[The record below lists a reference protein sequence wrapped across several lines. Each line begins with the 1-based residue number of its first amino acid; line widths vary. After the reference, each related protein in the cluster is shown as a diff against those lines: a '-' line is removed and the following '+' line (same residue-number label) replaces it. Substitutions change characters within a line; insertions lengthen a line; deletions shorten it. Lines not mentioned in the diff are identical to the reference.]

1 MAAQSRGSATRCT
14 ATPSTR
20 RAATRPGGSTTCW
33 LSCTPSSTCT
43 ARPELTRAAF
53 TSSSPA
59 TTSPNASGGV
69 TRSSPTTC
77 ISAMRR
83 PVTPG
88 LTAARRSTWPSPWPT
103 ATATSSPPTPLFG
116 VESDCNLWRWE
127 SDWRHWLPV
136 GAERNAG
143 PAGGAQLDPE
153 NLVQLDLVAVEPQP
167 RPGHIEPPD
176 PGGSLTDLGNGLLP
190 VLVKVGAPGG
200 KGERVVLPQVLRV
213 PDLEAGI
220 VQVGDQ
226 VSGAF
231 QLAVGEDVPVDE
243 PIGDPRGAAVVRPG
257 DAVIQQP
264 AARIELAVKE
274 TEVAGK
280 LRLADV
286 LGEPDRT
293 DRVEAGLGDL
303 AVVQMPHLGEVLK
316 ARLLDR
322 PLGPQGLLLRQRD
335 AKRSHAVVACR
346 VHDHAAPA
354 AAHVE
359 QPHPGRQP
367 DLPGHQVELVFLRL
381 LH

>member
-1 MAAQSRGSATRCT
+1 MK
-14 ATPSTR
+14 P
-20 RAATRPGGSTTCW
+20 
-33 LSCTPSSTCT
+33 
-43 ARPELTRAAF
+43 
-53 TSSSPA
+53 
-59 TTSPNASGGV
+59 
-69 TRSSPTTC
+69 
-77 ISAMRR
+77 

-88 LTAARRSTWPSPWPT
+88 STAARRSTWPSPWPT
-103 ATATSSPPTPLFG
+103 ATAIHSVIPPTSATPLNPWVRYSTTRG
-116 VESDCNLWRWE
+116 SAGTESAGG
-127 SDWRHWLPV
+127 HWLPV
-136 GAERNAG
+136 GAEGHAG
-143 PAGGAQLDPE
+143 LAVGGQLDAQY
-153 NLVQLDLVAVEPQP
+153 LVQLDLVAVEPQP

-200 KGERVVLPQVLRV
+200 KSARVVLPQILRV

-220 VQVGDQ
+220 VQLGDQ

-243 PIGDPRGAAVVRPG
+243 PIGDPRGPAVVRPG

-280 LRLADV
+280 LRFADV
-286 LGEPDRT
+286 LGQPDRA

-322 PLGPQGLLLRQRD
+322 PLGPQGLLLGQRD

-381 LH
+381 LQTRPCVRIARAGIGHRGAEHPVVERVGYVVVVRDRSGVAVPGVTSS